1 MSVEA
6 KVGAF
11 AVGGLSLLSAALIG
25 LGGMDLGGSEKITLY
40 AGFKQVLGLE
50 NQADVRL
57 SGVNIGRVDS
67 IVNDSGGVTVTLKV
81 DGDTKI
87 PDNSVATVMSIGVMG
102 NKFVNITPG
111 RDEGSYLQDGDNINV
126 TDETDMN
133 KVFESLDKVMTKVD
147 TLLES
152 VNKVIGNETLQN
164 SIVEMSDNMKQST
177 EHINGLTESL
187 ERMAKGNEQNVNQMA
202 TQLNSVLASMN
213 KTMATVEHMTANIDK
228 FAGDPQ
234 TAADLKTTLSNISAT
249 SKSIASVAENIDKF
263 TGDPKVAEDMKATIS
278 NARSITERADKMLG
292 KVEGTADKVSKIEF
306 TPSVDVIYS
315 GSHSKT
321 DFNVNAN
328 LEVALDDT
336 SINLGVED
344 IGDGS
349 KLNAQLGKK
358 LGESFGARAG
368 VVAGKIGV
376 GLDAY
381 AGDKLKFSAEAY
393 DPNDVSVRLKSQ
405 YKVADSTYILGEW
418 HDVNHK
424 DDRAVYFGI
433 RQEF

>member
-1 MSVEA
+1 M
-6 KVGAF
+6 
-11 AVGGLSLLSAALIG
+11 SAALIG
-25 LGGMDLGGSEKITLY
+25 LGGVDFSSNEKITLY

-57 SGVNIGRVDS
+57 SGVNIGKVES

-81 DGDTKI
+81 DNDTKI
-87 PDNSVATVMSIGVMG
+87 PDNSVATVTSIGVMG

-111 RDEGSYLQDGDNINV
+111 RDEGSYLQDGDHINV
-126 TDETDMN
+126 TDEADMN
-133 KVFESLDKVMTKVD
+133 KIFESLDKVMTKVD

-152 VNKVIGNETLQN
+152 VQKVIGNETLQN
-164 SIVEMSDNMKQST
+164 SIVEMSDNMKKST

-187 ERMAKGNEQNVNQMA
+187 ERMAKGNEQNVNQMT
-202 TQLNSVLASMN
+202 TQLNSVLANMD

-249 SKSIASVAENIDKF
+249 SKSIASVAENIDKL

-278 NARSITERADKMLG
+278 NARSITERADQMLG
-292 KVEGTADKVSKIEF
+292 KVQGTADKVSKIDF

-315 GSHSKT
+315 GSAS
-321 DFNVNAN
+321 DFDVNAN
-328 LEVALDDT
+328 LEIALDDT
-336 SINLGVED
+336 SVNLGVED
-344 IGDGS
+344 IGDRS

-358 LGESFGARAG
+358 LGEDFSARAG
-368 VVAGKIGV
+368 VVAGKVGL

-381 AGDKLKFSAEAY
+381 AGDKFKFSAEAY
-393 DPNDVSVRLKSQ
+393 DPNNVSVRLKSQ
-405 YKVADSTYILGEW
+405 YKVTDSTYILGEW

-433 RQEF
+433 KQEF

>member
-1 MSVEA
+1 MA
-6 KVGAF
+6 
-11 AVGGLSLLSAALIG
+11 
-25 LGGMDLGGSEKITLY
+25 
-40 AGFKQVLGLE
+40 
-50 NQADVRL
+50 
-57 SGVNIGRVDS
+57 
-67 IVNDSGGVTVTLKV
+67 TVT
-81 DGDTKI
+81 
-87 PDNSVATVMSIGVMG
+87 SIGVMG

-111 RDEGSYLQDGDNINV
+111 RDEGSYLQDGDHINV
-126 TDETDMN
+126 TDEADMN
-133 KVFESLDKVMTKVD
+133 KIFESLDKVMTKVD

-152 VNKVIGNETLQN
+152 VQKVIGNETLQK

-187 ERMAKGNEQNVNQMA
+187 ERIAKGNEQNVNQMA
-202 TQLNSVLASMN
+202 TQLSSLLGTMN
-213 KTMATVEHMTANIDK
+213 RTMATVEHMTTNLDK

-234 TAADLKTTLSNISAT
+234 TVSDLKTTLSNISAT
-249 SKSIASVAENIDKF
+249 SKSIASVAESVDKL
-263 TGDPKVAEDMKATIS
+263 TGDPKVAEDMKATIA

-292 KVEGTADKVSKIEF
+292 KVQGTTDKVSKIDF

-315 GSHSKT
+315 GSAS

-328 LEVALDDT
+328 LEIALDDT
-336 SINLGVED
+336 SVNLGVED

-368 VVAGKIGV
+368 VVAGKVGL

-393 DPNDVSVRLKSQ
+393 NPNNVSLRLKSQ

-418 HDVNHK
+418 HDVNHR
-424 DDRAVYFGI
+424 DNRAVYFGLK
-433 RQEF
+433 QEF

>member
-1 MSVEA
+1 M
-6 KVGAF
+6 
-11 AVGGLSLLSAALIG
+11 SAALIG
-25 LGGMDLGGSEKITLY
+25 LGGVDFSSNEKITLY

-57 SGVNIGRVDS
+57 SGVNIGKVES

-81 DGDTKI
+81 DNDTKI
-87 PDNSVATVMSIGVMG
+87 PDNSIATVMSIGVMG

-111 RDEGSYLQDGDNINV
+111 RDEGSYLRDGDHINV

-133 KVFESLDKVMTKVD
+133 KMFESLDRIMTKVD
-147 TLLES
+147 ALLES
-152 VNKVIGNETLQN
+152 VQKVIGNETLQN
-164 SIVEMSDNMKQST
+164 SIVEMSDNMKKST

-187 ERMAKGNEQNVNQMA
+187 ERMAKGNEQNVNQMT
-202 TQLNSVLASMN
+202 TQLNSVLANMD

-249 SKSIASVAENIDKF
+249 SKSIASVAENIDKL

-278 NARSITERADKMLG
+278 NARSITERADQMLG
-292 KVEGTADKVSKIEF
+292 KVQGTADKVSKIDF

-315 GSHSKT
+315 GSAS
-321 DFNVNAN
+321 DFDVNAN
-328 LEVALDDT
+328 LEIALDDT
-336 SINLGVED
+336 SVNLGVED
-344 IGDGS
+344 IGDRS

-358 LGESFGARAG
+358 LGEDFSARAG
-368 VVAGKIGV
+368 VVAGKVGL

-381 AGDKLKFSAEAY
+381 AGDKFKFSAEAY
-393 DPNDVSVRLKSQ
+393 DPNNVSVRLKSQ
-405 YKVADSTYILGEW
+405 YKVTDSTYILGEW

-433 RQEF
+433 KQEF